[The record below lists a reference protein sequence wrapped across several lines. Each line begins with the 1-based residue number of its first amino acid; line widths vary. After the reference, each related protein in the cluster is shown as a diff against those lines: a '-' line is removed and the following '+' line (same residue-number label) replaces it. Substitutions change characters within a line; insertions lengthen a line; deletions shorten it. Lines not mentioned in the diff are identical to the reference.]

1 MLELCLLN
9 QQLAC
14 GPRWSPPPARERR
27 RRSRAPWFTTTPEPM
42 KKTVLVVDDDTSVRK
57 SLSKVL
63 KEAGYEVVLAK
74 DGQEAVERFDPH
86 HTDLLLL
93 DIGLPIK
100 NGWETF
106 ERITSEDPALPIIV
120 ITGQTDQYDTAAA
133 AGVGALME
141 KPLDAPQLLETME
154 TLLAEPKEARLR
166 RLIGAGSAVRH
177 VPSESARF
185 LQKLRER
192 SSSRYRCTLSDSP
205 ENP

>member
-1 MLELCLLN
+1 
-9 QQLAC
+9 
-14 GPRWSPPPARERR
+14 
-27 RRSRAPWFTTTPEPM
+27 M
-42 KKTVLVVDDDTSVRK
+42 KKTVMVVDDDLSVRN

-63 KEAGYEVVLAK
+63 REAGYDVVLAK
-74 DGQEAVERFDPH
+74 DGQEAVERFDPA

-106 ERITSEDPALPIIV
+106 ERITSEDPVLPIIV
-120 ITGQTDQYDTAAA
+120 ITGQAGQLDTAVA

-154 TLLAEPKEARLR
+154 ELLAEPKEARLR
-166 RLIGAGSAVRH
+166 RVCGYRRDVRH
-177 VPSESARF
+177 VPSGNALF

-192 SSSRYRCTLSDSP
+192 LSSPYRCTLSDSA
-205 ENP
+205 EN